1 VLPPDPDHVE
11 LLRRGPKAWNAWR
24 DNCAPIVPK
33 LTGVALKIGEQQMGP
48 THGGPINLA
57 YAKLRGASLRFAN
70 LCRANLEAADLSGAD
85 LAYARLDYAN
95 LCYAD
100 LSNAILDHADFAGAK
115 LLKADLRGAKL
126 QMARHLTER
135 QLYGTVGNAATILP
149 VHLER
154 PLSWTGTRAQS
165 EESPRLEKT
174 RESSSTR
181 PKLTLK
187 TAVVLT
193 IGGLMAA
200 AVFWLLAAHDER
212 LASGL
217 SIVPADRQEMRA
229 TTAFNP

>member
-1 VLPPDPDHVE
+1 MLPPDPDHVE

-33 LTGVALKIGEQQMGP
+33 LTGVALKLGEQQMGP

-57 YAKLRGASLRFAN
+57 YADLRSASLRFAN
-70 LCRANLEAADLSGAD
+70 LSRANLEAADLSGAD

-100 LSNAILDHADFAGAK
+100 LSNAILNHADFAGAK

-126 QMARHLTER
+126 QMALHLTER

-154 PLSWTGTRAQS
+154 PPSWTGTTAQS
-165 EESPRLEKT
+165 EDSPRLEKT
-174 RESSSTR
+174 ASSIR
-181 PKLTLK
+181 PKLTWK

-193 IGGLMAA
+193 TSGLIAA
-200 AVFWLLAAHDER
+200 AGFWLLAAHDER
-212 LASGL
+212 LASG
-217 SIVPADRQEMRA
+217 SSMVAAER
-229 TTAFNP
+229 